1 MNAERLSLAPP
12 GEPHDPVGKYLRRR
26 YLRMLMDLATWGNNF
41 FRMQRMVYST
51 RRPVCMKRGYDED
64 ISGDCP
70 SPKKARFPD
79 RLRQVS
85 GIDSEAGWEIE
96 LQSLEQSIGARST
109 TRSVD
114 RARADHLLRM
124 IDAIAGHELLEQ
136 WKAYPEYKRHTGFI
150 QTTAAAAIYVMLSRG
165 QSRSFM
171 DNVLLRTGKYL
182 FASRIAQYA
191 QELRVQGPPSKQPV
205 SSAGS
210 TGEGNAITR
219 ALKRFVLEIYPDAS
233 RDTVVSEI
241 RKCKQWWSDGKIWML
256 LANAVDPA
264 ILLLIPSG
272 HTSSDGHRI
281 WDSE

>member
-1 MNAERLSLAPP
+1 
-12 GEPHDPVGKYLRRR
+12 
-26 YLRMLMDLATWGNNF
+26 
-41 FRMQRMVYST
+41 MVYPT
-51 RRPVCMKRGYDED
+51 RRPVYMKRGYDED
-64 ISGDCP
+64 ISGDSP

-85 GIDSEAGWEIE
+85 GIDSEAGWETEI
-96 LQSLEQSIGARST
+96 QNLEQSIGARST
-109 TRSVD
+109 ARPAD
-114 RARADHLLRM
+114 RARAEHLFRM
-124 IDAIAGHELLEQ
+124 IDAIAGHELLEH
-136 WKAYPEYKRHTGFI
+136 WKAYPKYTSKRYTQSI
-150 QTTAAAAIYVMLSRG
+150 QTTAAAAIYVVLSRG

-191 QELRVQGPPSKQPV
+191 QELRAQGPPSKQPV

-219 ALKRFVLEIYPDAS
+219 ALKRFVMEIHPNAS
-233 RDTVVSEI
+233 RDTEVSEI

-272 HTSSDGHRI
+272 HTSSDGYRI